1 MTKWLILAIVGLGF
15 ILRVSF
21 LGQFPSGFTP
31 DEASFGYDAYSIL
44 KTGADQWGHKLPL
57 VFESFGDFK
66 APLYGYLD
74 IPFVALFGLNKVAV
88 RLPNAI
94 LGSLAVLA
102 TYLLATKLFNKK
114 IGLVTAFL
122 FAISPWHIMLSRGAF
137 EANLTT
143 FFLPMGLYFLLETKY
158 LVGALFLGL
167 NLFSYHTAKFVT
179 PMVTLIFTFLYW
191 KEIALDFKDKK
202 ISLMIGI
209 LVLGLFG
216 LLTVYTFF
224 IGGGS
229 RVSERIITQGA
240 TEASFVDKTR
250 VATVIGDNLARLF
263 HNKIQIT
270 AKRFTEN
277 YFSYFS
283 PQFLFT
289 NGPRE
294 ATYGMIPGR
303 GVLFWLALPL
313 LVVVRKLFYSNKK
326 SSDDSKY
333 KKSLLLLGV
342 WILVSPIPAS
352 LASGVGFSANRV
364 AAMMPAI
371 DIIIGLGGYII
382 FEYVRR
388 NKILLYSLVGVII
401 LSLGLF
407 IEDYF
412 IESPI
417 KSAPAMLYG
426 NLEVARYLKDN
437 VSDSQ
442 VVIVDKSLSEPQIY
456 FAFEQQMDPKLYQT
470 ATKTWLYK
478 EDGIPWVDQMGEYKL
493 GNLTFKDISKADI
506 KPGNI
511 LVGKPSD
518 FDFEVKPEKVIY
530 YPSHEV
536 ALEVVRL

>member
-15 ILRVSF
+15 ILRISF

-31 DEASFGYDAYSIL
+31 DEASFGYDAYSIS

-57 VFESFGDFK
+57 VFESFGDYK

-74 IPFVALFGLNKVAV
+74 IPFVVLFGLNKVSV

-94 LGSLAVLA
+94 LGSFAVLA

-114 IGLVTAFL
+114 VGLVTSLL

-143 FFLPMGLYFLLETKY
+143 FFLPLGLYFLLERKY
-158 LVGALFLGL
+158 VLGALLLGL
-167 NLFSYHTAKFVT
+167 NLFSYHTAKLVT
-179 PMVTLIFTFLYW
+179 PVVILTFVILYGRDIVT
-191 KEIALDFKDKK
+191 DFKQRKSGVVFGAL
-202 ISLMIGI
+202 I
-209 LVLGLFG
+209 LGLFG
-216 LLTVYTFF
+216 LMTAYTFLL
-224 IGGGS
+224 GAGS
-229 RVSERIITQGA
+229 RVGERIITQGA
-240 TEASFVDKTR
+240 TEASFLDKTR
-250 VATVIGDNLARLF
+250 VASVVGDSVARLF
-263 HNKIQIT
+263 HNKVQIT

-277 YFSYFS
+277 YFSYLS

-303 GVLFWLALPL
+303 GVLFWFTLPL
-313 LVVVRKLFYSNKK
+313 LIVAGKYFYST
-326 SSDDSKY
+326 SKEFSEAKY
-333 KKSLLLLGV
+333 RKSLALLGV
-342 WILVSPIPAS
+342 WVLASPIPAS

-371 DIIIGLGGYII
+371 DIFIGLGGYLV
-382 FEYVRR
+382 FEYIKSS
-388 NKILLYSLVGVII
+388 KILLYSVIGI
-401 LSLGLF
+401 IVLSFGF
-407 IEDYF
+407 FVEDYF

-417 KSAPAMLYG
+417 KNSPAMLYG
-426 NLEVARYLKDN
+426 NLEVARYVKENLSN
-437 VSDSQ
+437 Q
-442 VVIVDKSLSEPQIY
+442 QVIVDKSLSEPQIY
-456 FAFEQQMDPKLYQT
+456 FAFEQQIDPKFYQS
-470 ATKTWLYK
+470 ATKTWSYK

-493 GNLTFKDISKADI
+493 GNLMFKDISKADI

-511 LVGKPSD
+511 LIGKPSD
-518 FDFEVKPEKVIY
+518 FDFEVKPEKTIY
-530 YPSHEV
+530 YPSKEK